1 MKFKK
6 FTKMIFALAIVVLAF
21 SALAFAGE
29 KNAPATTTATETNS
43 HNGAAAFYFGM
54 TVLAAGLSIAI
65 GTIAT
70 GLGQGNAVAKAVEGI
85 ARQPEAA
92 GTIQTVM
99 IIGLAFIES
108 LTIYVLLIALI
119 LLFVN
124 PFEKYFH

>member
-1 MKFKK
+1 MKWKQSLVLGL
-6 FTKMIFALAIVVLAF
+6 ILCAALGT
-21 SALAFAGE
+21 LAFAAEE
-29 KNAPATTTATETNS
+29 KGAGMAAAN
-43 HNGAAAFYFGM
+43 NGAGFYFGM
-54 TVLAAGLSIAI
+54 TVLAAGLGIAI
-65 GTIAT
+65 GTLAT
-70 GLGQGNAVAKAVEGI
+70 GLAQGNAVAKAVEGI

-108 LTIYVLLIALI
+108 LTIYVLLISLI